1 MASKEE
7 TKGKQ
12 GFASMDE
19 DKRKAAASK
28 GGKTTQKDTSQEG
41 SDTAS
46 KSSKVSSKSQ
56 ATAEAEEEHGDSEQ
70 LDELLDAFEEGDLAA
85 IDLDLATEMIE
96 EWQETL
102 SKSKESGLKEI
113 GSSLKKLTKA
123 LSSGKAKAE
132 DLAELLNHLGEQVD
146 ESANDADRGYKTK
159 LHNLGRAFKKAA
171 KSLEQEEG

>member
-28 GGKTTQKDTSQEG
+28 GGKTSGKADDDSKSTE
-41 SDTAS
+41 S
-46 KSSKVSSKSQ
+46 KSSKA
-56 ATAEAEEEHGDSEQ
+56 ATEVEDDESED
-70 LDELLDAFEEGDLAA
+70 LDALLDAFEEGDLTA
-85 IDLDLATEMIE
+85 IDLDQATEMIE

-102 SKSKESGLKEI
+102 SASKESGLKEI
-113 GSSLKKLTKA
+113 GSSLKKLTKS

-132 DLAELLNHLGEQVD
+132 DLVELLTHLGEQVD
-146 ESANDADRGYKTK
+146 ESANNADRGYKTK
-159 LHNLGRAFKKAA
+159 LHTLGRAFKKAA
-171 KSLEQEEG
+171 KSLEE